1 MFALKKL
8 IQYYQI
14 FCNLSLD
21 VVGGVFCSAFALA
34 HIFNLNAPMAWYIAL
49 PLGTWLIYL
58 TDHLVDVKR
67 THQDFPT
74 PRHQFIKLHFKRIIV
89 LSVLIGLVI
98 LGITLIYWDIGL
110 VSCGAI
116 MSLAILLH
124 LVITRTNPQGKSWF
138 NNKELSVAAIYA
150 ACIFIYPL
158 YLSMQTNMWLMV
170 AFFLLFLLITYQ
182 NLLLCSI
189 IEFDIDEQ
197 MNNTSFIR
205 TIGLKQGKRV
215 WWLLTLVGL
224 VAVLTISFYVK
235 QPYTYLLWCYAGI
248 LLGNC
253 WIYLKAPKLQ
263 QHLMYRKLAELL
275 FWLPILSILI

>member
-1 MFALKKL
+1 M
-8 IQYYQI
+8 
-14 FCNLSLD
+14 
-21 VVGGVFCSAFALA
+21 VGGVFCSAFALA
-34 HIFNLNAPMAWYIAL
+34 HIFNLNAPTAWYIAL

-98 LGITLIYWDIGL
+98 LGITLCYWNTGL

-124 LVITRTNPQGKSWF
+124 LVITHTNPQGKSWF
-138 NNKELSVAAIYA
+138 NNKELSVAGIYA
-150 ACIFIYPL
+150 ACIFIYPM
-158 YLSMQTNMWLMV
+158 YLTMHTNMALITA
-170 AFFLLFLLITYQ
+170 AFFGLFLLITYQ

-205 TIGLKQGKRV
+205 NIGLKQGQTL
-215 WWLLTLVGL
+215 WWLLTVAGL
-224 VAVLTISFYVK
+224 IAVLTISFYVK

-263 QHLMYRKLAELL
+263 QHLLYRKLAELL